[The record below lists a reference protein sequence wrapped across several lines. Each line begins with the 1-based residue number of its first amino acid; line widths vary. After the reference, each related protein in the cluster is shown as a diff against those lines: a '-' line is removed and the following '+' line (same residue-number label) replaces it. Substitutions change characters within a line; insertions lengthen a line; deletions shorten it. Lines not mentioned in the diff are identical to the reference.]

1 MPLRPLPRL
10 LPWLSTQWAL
20 TVSATSIR
28 QSVSSAMLPSPPN
41 IEGSGDIQYLIHGMY
56 VAANGNTN

>member
-1 MPLRPLPRL
+1 MAVNAMGAYGVCDEYQAERFLRD
-10 LPWLSTQWAL
+10 AA
-20 TVSATSIR
+20 VA
-28 QSVSSAMLPSPPN
+28 PN

>member
-1 MPLRPLPRL
+1 MAVNAMGAYGVCDEYQVERFLRD
-10 LPWLSTQWAL
+10 A
-20 TVSATSIR
+20 SI
-28 QSVSSAMLPSPPN
+28 APN